1 MDNAGTTGIT
11 ITMLLISSVVMG
23 ATIFNVTSNETEG
36 NISENDLAEL
46 AQQLTDDTVDEI
58 TTYLKTP
65 YILGKYYGS
74 ANHQKIEKIVINV
87 ESWISK
93 DINMSEL
100 TIELYNENSVRILSY
115 SGYAEAVESNDV
127 FEHPIWNSIT
137 DYNFGIIVSHD
148 KDNSLVDYDIINDR
162 TDMAFLS
169 IKLPENM
176 AMSKGDIMT
185 VILSPSNGITRTLE
199 LEAPLPMKSVV
210 NFGL

>member
-1 MDNAGTTGIT
+1 MDNAGSTGIT
-11 ITMLLISSVVMG
+11 ITMLLISSVFIG
-23 ATIFNVTSNETEG
+23 ATFFNVISNVAED

-46 AQQLTDDTVDEI
+46 AQQLTFDTVDEI
-58 TTYLKTP
+58 TTYLETP
-65 YILGKYYGS
+65 YSLGKYYGP
-74 ANHQKIEKIVINV
+74 ANNQKIEKVVIMV

-100 TIELYNENSVRILSY
+100 TLELYNENSVRILSY
-115 SGYAEAVESNDV
+115 SGYAESVGSNNV

-137 DYNFGIIVSHD
+137 DDTFGIIVSHD
-148 KDNSLVDYDIINDR
+148 KDNSLVVYDILNDR
-162 TDMAFLS
+162 TDKAFLS

-199 LEAPLPMKSVV
+199 LEAPLPIKSVV